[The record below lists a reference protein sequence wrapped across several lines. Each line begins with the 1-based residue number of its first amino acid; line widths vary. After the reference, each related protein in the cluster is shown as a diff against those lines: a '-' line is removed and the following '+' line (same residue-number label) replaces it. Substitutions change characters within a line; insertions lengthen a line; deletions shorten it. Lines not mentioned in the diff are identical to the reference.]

1 MGKHGRAKT
10 VCLFSLIVIVLSGAV
25 YGQNAGPVTLFQGP
39 NATGAGQDI
48 PPGSY
53 RVSGKEISSGI
64 KDPVFSVQVA
74 KGFLVRFCEEPK
86 SAVEAPKCEEFAAG
100 TNNLKSI
107 N

>member
-1 MGKHGRAKT
+1 M
-10 VCLFSLIVIVLSGAV
+10 FSLIVLSVSAAG

-48 PPGSY
+48 PPGTY
-53 RVSGKEISSGI
+53 RVSGKEIGAGI

-86 SAVEAPKCEEFAAG
+86 SGMDVPKSEE
-100 TNNLKSI
+100 
-107 N
+107 